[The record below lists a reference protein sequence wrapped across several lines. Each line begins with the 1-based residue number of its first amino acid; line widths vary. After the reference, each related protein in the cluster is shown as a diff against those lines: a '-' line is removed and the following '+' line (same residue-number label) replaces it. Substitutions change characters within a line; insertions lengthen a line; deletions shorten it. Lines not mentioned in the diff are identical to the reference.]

1 VDTQKE
7 SPAMAKRS
15 VGRPRTDAD
24 NVTVK
29 IDRSLTMKAKLIASH
44 RGVSAADLLNELL
57 QVPVD
62 RAYAQMLRE
71 LDSSGK

>member
-1 VDTQKE
+1 
-7 SPAMAKRS
+7 MAKRS
-15 VGRPRTDAD
+15 VGRPKTDAD

-29 IDRSLTMKAKLIASH
+29 IDRALGMKAKLIASH
-44 RGVSAADLLNELL
+44 RGLAAADLLNELL

-71 LDSSGK
+71 LDGSGK